1 MLPRFAG
8 QFAMTERA
16 VLVLLLQKAGLR
28 PSAAEIKSREI
39 VTLYGSELA
48 AVRAAACS
56 KLSRIP
62 REASRPPRPQPT
74 PQGAVSIDS
83 IVAQAVRDAP
93 ADLFMAPTPRR
104 GGASAPG
111 SSSKLALSRARGEE
125 ASTRGEPSA
134 PPPPPLPSVAPAPA
148 ALNFSLTKARSPRKD
163 PGIWRE
169 VVALDQE
176 LAKASVVTERARYE
190 QVSVKMRNDL
200 DAQVAERRATAEA
213 ERVRALA
220 ERAAVDAAE
229 KAHYSEQRAAAAAK
243 VAAAELA
250 ARKNIEFGLQEKARK
265 EAETKKKWAEE
276 AAAIRAQEALIE
288 KAEAHAAVVKAREK
302 ETLLASARMNEEVI
316 AARKARLAEEQAAEM
331 KAAREAVEAMDRR
344 EAARLAELAAK
355 EAALKAKLNAMGN
368 VYAAKMENDRLA
380 ELRAEEER
388 LRGER
393 ARDAEEVARAQRK
406 RDFEASIKKEV
417 AAQLTEKAARAEA
430 ERALNREARRR
441 AEDLAA
447 AAERDAAEEKRRAQ
461 ARAVQYASQLD
472 TLVAAKS
479 AELAVPDDTP
489 LERAFA
495 SSFLSKTKA
504 SLQQGKVPLTL

>member
-1 MLPRFAG
+1 L
-8 QFAMTERA
+8 ES
-16 VLVLLLQKAGLR
+16 L
-28 PSAAEIKSREI
+28 
-39 VTLYGSELA
+39 
-48 AVRAAACS
+48 
-56 KLSRIP
+56 
-62 REASRPPRPQPT
+62 
-74 PQGAVSIDS
+74 
-83 IVAQAVRDAP
+83 VAQAVRDTP

-104 GGASAPG
+104 GAAAPG
-111 SSSKLALSRARGEE
+111 SSAKLRPRAETAAAPGGEPAAPPAGSAAAPVAAAAALS
-125 ASTRGEPSA
+125 
-134 PPPPPLPSVAPAPA
+134 
-148 ALNFSLTKARSPRKD
+148 FSLTKARSPRKD

-176 LAKASVVTERARYE
+176 LARAAAATERERYE
-190 QVSVKMRNDL
+190 RVSVKMRNDL
-200 DAQVAERRATAEA
+200 DAQVAERRAAEA
-213 ERVRALA
+213 A
-220 ERAAVDAAE
+220 ERARALTERDALVAAE
-229 KAHYSEQRAAAAAK
+229 QQHRAEARAAAAAK
-243 VAAAELA
+243 AAAAELA
-250 ARKNIEFGLQEKARK
+250 ARKNVEFGLQEKARK
-265 EAETKKKWAEE
+265 EADTKKKWAEE
-276 AAAIRAQEALIE
+276 AAAIKSQEAQIL
-288 KAEAHAAVVKAREK
+288 KAEENAKRVKEREK

-388 LRGER
+388 VRGER
-393 ARDAEEVARAQRK
+393 ARDAEELARAQRK

-417 AAQLTEKAARAEA
+417 AVQLAEKAARAEA

-447 AAERDAAEEKRRAQ
+447 AAERDAAEEKRRAA
-461 ARAVQYASQLD
+461 ARAVQYAAQLD
-472 TLVAAKS
+472 GLVAAKT

-495 SSFLSKTKA
+495 GSFLSKTKA
-504 SLQQGKVPLTL
+504 SLQQGRVPLTL